1 LQETVNGVNY
11 GGIANNHRRDRIVLI
26 YRSTAASCPTPSA
39 QVRQRLKSE
48 SEPRMFNAWFI
59 TKTGNDS
66 RASLLQMKEEELPEE
81 AVTVRV
87 SHSAINY
94 KDALALTGTA
104 PIVRRFPMIPGSDLA
119 GIVEASSSPLFEV
132 GDKVVLNGWEL
143 GETHWGGLS
152 ELARVKAEWLI
163 KLPDQFTFAQSMA
176 IGTAGYTAMLAILS
190 LEKQGVVPDTG
201 EILVTGANGGVGG
214 FAIALLAKLGYH
226 VVASTGRP
234 EESDYLKALGAQEI
248 VDRAQ
253 FSSPGKALAKERWAA
268 AIDNVGS
275 HTLANVCASLRRGG
289 VVAACGMAQGIDF
302 PGTVAPFII
311 RGITLVGVDS
321 VLCPM
326 PQRLVA
332 WSRLAKDLDPTV
344 LERIATQRPFSS
356 AMNIARELLAGRIR
370 GRIVIDVAG

>member
-1 LQETVNGVNY
+1 
-11 GGIANNHRRDRIVLI
+11 
-26 YRSTAASCPTPSA
+26 
-39 QVRQRLKSE
+39 
-48 SEPRMFNAWFI
+48 MFNAWFI

-344 LERIATQRPFSS
+344 LERIATQRPLSS
-356 AMNIARELLAGRIR
+356 AMDIAEELLAGRVR
-370 GRIVIDVAG
+370 GRIVINVAG